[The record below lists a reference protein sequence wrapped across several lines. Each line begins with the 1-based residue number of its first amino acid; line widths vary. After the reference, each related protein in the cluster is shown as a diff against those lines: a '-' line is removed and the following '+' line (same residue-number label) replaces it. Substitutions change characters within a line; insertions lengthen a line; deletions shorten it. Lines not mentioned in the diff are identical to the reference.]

1 MEGGEVLELSPSR
14 KTSIR
19 YQFESFCKKVLRNER
34 SDYDREQRRRA
45 AREQLFSEL
54 PTALLDRLG
63 ASDDYQAESYVFEVF
78 GHSVT
83 IRSDRLGEALLDMGT
98 QASDIL
104 LLAYCLELS
113 DREIAEA
120 LGLTRS
126 TVQRRRQ
133 QFLSTIKKRMEE

>member
-1 MEGGEVLELSPSR
+1 MELSPSR

-34 SDYDREQRRRA
+34 SDYDREQCRRT

-54 PTALLDRLG
+54 PPTLLDRLC
-63 ASDDYQAESYVFEVF
+63 ATDEYPAEAYVFEVF
-78 GHSVT
+78 GHSMV
-83 IRSDRLGEALLDMGT
+83 IRSDRLGEALLDLGT
-98 QASDIL
+98 EASDIL

-120 LGLTRS
+120 LGTSRS
-126 TVQRRRQ
+126 SVQRRRQ
-133 QFLSTIKKRMEE
+133 HFLGAIKKRMEE